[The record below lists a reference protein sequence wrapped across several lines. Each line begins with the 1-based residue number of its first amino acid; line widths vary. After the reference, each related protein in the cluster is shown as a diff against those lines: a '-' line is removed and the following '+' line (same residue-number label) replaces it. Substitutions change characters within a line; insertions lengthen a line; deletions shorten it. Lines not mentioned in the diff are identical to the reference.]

1 MKRLGK
7 LLAAL
12 LVPLSI
18 VPIVAATP
26 RVMDEYHAFER
37 RFLHREPLAPPDVTL
52 TRAQLDRW
60 CPLPEYRRA
69 VPVLAYHGVNDR
81 NDHYSVS
88 RRAFAEQM
96 AMLHAAGF
104 HAIGIEEYVRFLHG
118 EAVELPKRPILI
130 TFDDGR
136 IDSYRG
142 ADRILARYGMRATMF
157 VIAGAPGSS
166 PFYMDWDE
174 LRHADESGRWDL
186 EEHAGEGH
194 TRIVTGP
201 EGDLGPFYANRRFG
215 GGALESF
222 AAWQARVTEDIDD
235 ARERLENEIPGFEP
249 HAFALPYGSFG
260 QDQTNDPRIPSF
272 LSTTLRERF
281 AATFIVSPAAYTTPA
296 TPADRI
302 GRYELHTET
311 TTDELHTW
319 LRGHLP
325 AGAVVRTPGAR
336 RELQACG
343 VTPLEPLAR
352 LGAGGRIGSSLRV

>member
-1 MKRLGK
+1 MTKRLGK

-18 VPIVAATP
+18 LPIVAAVP
-26 RVMDEYHAFER
+26 RLVEEYQAFER
-37 RFLHREPLAPPDVTL
+37 RFLHREPLAPPDFAPVS
-52 TRAQLDRW
+52 AQIDRW

-69 VPVLAYHGVNDR
+69 VPVLTYHGINDR
-81 NDHYSVS
+81 NDRYSIS

-118 EAVELPKRPILI
+118 EAVDLPKRPVLI

-142 ADRILARYGMRATMF
+142 ADRTLARYGMRATMF
-157 VIAGAPGSS
+157 VIAGSVGAS

-174 LRHADESGRWDL
+174 LRDAADSGRWDL
-186 EEHAGEGH
+186 QEHAGEGH

-201 EGDLGPFYANRRFG
+201 HGELGPFYANRRYG

-222 AAWQARVTEDIDD
+222 AAWQARVTNDVERG
-235 ARERLENEIPGFEP
+235 RELMEEELPGFEP
-249 HAFALPYGSFG
+249 HAFALPYGSYG
-260 QDQTNDPRIPSF
+260 QDATNDPRIPEF
-272 LSTTLRERF
+272 LSAYLRSRF
-281 AATFIVSPAAYTTPA
+281 PAVFIVDPPAFSTPA

-302 GRYELHTET
+302 GRYEIHTDT
-311 TTDELHTW
+311 SADELYGW
-319 LRGHLP
+319 LRDGLP

-336 RELQACG
+336 RQMRACG
-343 VTPLEPLAR
+343 VEPLEPLQQ
-352 LGAGGRIGSSLRV
+352 L